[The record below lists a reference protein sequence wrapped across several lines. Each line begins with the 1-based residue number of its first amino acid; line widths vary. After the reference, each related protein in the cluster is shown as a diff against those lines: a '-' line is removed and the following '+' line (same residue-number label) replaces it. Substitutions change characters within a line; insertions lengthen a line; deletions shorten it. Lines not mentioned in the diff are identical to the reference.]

1 MHPLLDLQLLVL
13 LAVANTAPLLAKR
26 VMGDRFSW
34 PLDGGLA
41 FFDGR
46 PMFGKSKTLRGIV
59 LAVIATAAVAALVGP
74 DWRTGAVVGAAAMAG
89 DLFSSFVKRRLA
101 LPPSSQATG
110 LDQVPESLLPLL
122 AVRAMLPLTVLD
134 IAALVA
140 LFFIGE
146 VLFSRVFYRFGL
158 RDRPY

>member
-1 MHPLLDLQLLVL
+1 VHPLLDLQLLVL